1 MVWLAVLCIFVSG
14 CAGYRPASLPG
25 SNSPDEIGGSETV
38 VEVGAEVKL
47 EKRTGD
53 VVSGRVMR
61 ISDTFIVLET
71 SGNTGF
77 SEFQIEFDQ
86 ISSLEVR
93 KGSSSIPILLVGAV
107 LAVVVV
113 AVVMAATMENVA
125 EVTF

>member
-1 MVWLAVLCIFVSG
+1 MPPVVDEAIGSG
-14 CAGYRPASLPG
+14 FTV
-25 SNSPDEIGGSETV
+25 NSVRS
-38 VEVGAEVKL
+38 EVKL

-71 SGNTGF
+71 SGNTGL
-77 SEFQIEFDQ
+77 SEYQIEFDQ

-93 KGSSSIPILLVGAV
+93 RGSSSTPILLVGAA

-113 AVVMAATMENVA
+113 AVVMAATKENVA
-125 EVTF
+125 EVTFQSLD